1 MTVKFLLITGVNNV
15 IFILY
20 GGNRVKKKKEVPTSW
35 DVAKLAGVS
44 RSTVSFVLNN
54 TPGIKISEE
63 TRKRVLEAV
72 KILDYKPNA
81 IARSLAKQKTEA
93 IAFFVLDIANPVFP
107 NMARGIEDVAR
118 HNRYILL
125 LCNTDGK
132 SLREL
137 RYMNIMLERRVDGI
151 IVGALSNE
159 EISRIAQKKN
169 IPMVILEHPR
179 LLEHDVVYADN
190 VKGSYDAIMHL
201 IELGHTRIAH
211 VTINP
216 ESIIV
221 QERIEG
227 YKKALQD
234 AGIPFDSDLLKI
246 FYDKVDEELA
256 VNELLSLSNPPTAIF
271 AFSDFIAIQIMKNL
285 NKRGYRIPQDISII
299 GFDDTLADLTIP
311 SLTTVSQPFYE
322 MGAKAAE
329 ILIERIKNPNL
340 PIQHIKLPTKLVI
353 RESTGPRR

>member
-1 MTVKFLLITGVNNV
+1 MT
-15 IFILY
+15 
-20 GGNRVKKKKEVPTSW
+20 KKKKAPTSW
-35 DVAKLAGVS
+35 DVARLAGVS

-63 TRKRVLEAV
+63 TRRRVLEAV
-72 KILDYKPNA
+72 KALDYKPNA

-118 HNRYILL
+118 QNGYTLF

-132 SLREL
+132 TLREV

-151 IVGALSNE
+151 IAGALSNE
-159 EISRIAQKKN
+159 EVSKIAQKKN
-169 IPMVILEHPR
+169 IPLVILEHPR
-179 LLEHDVVYADN
+179 LPEHDVVYADN
-190 VKGSYDAIMHL
+190 VKGSYEAVMHFV
-201 IELGHTRIAH
+201 ELGHKRIAH
-211 VTINP
+211 ITINP

-227 YKKALQD
+227 YKKALED
-234 AGIPFDSDLLKI
+234 AGIPFDDNLLKI
-246 FYDKVDEELA
+246 FYDKVDEEKA
-256 VNELLSLSNPPTAIF
+256 INELFSLSDPPTAIF
-271 AFSDFIAIQIMKNL
+271 TFSDFMAIQVMKIL
-285 NKRGYRIPQDISII
+285 IRRGYRIPEDVSVI
-299 GFDDTLADLTIP
+299 GFDDTLANLTIP
-311 SLTTVSQPFYE
+311 ALTTVSQPFYE

-329 ILIERIKNPNL
+329 ILIERLKNPNM

-353 RESTGPRR
+353 RESTAKRR

>member
-1 MTVKFLLITGVNNV
+1 MT
-15 IFILY
+15 
-20 GGNRVKKKKEVPTSW
+20 KKKKAPTSW
-35 DVAKLAGVS
+35 DVARLAGVS

-63 TRKRVLEAV
+63 TRRRVLEAV

-118 HNRYILL
+118 HNGYTLL

-137 RYMNIMLERRVDGI
+137 RYMNLMLERRVDGV

-159 EISRIAQKKN
+159 EVSRLARKKN
-169 IPMVILEHPR
+169 MPLVILEHPR
-179 LLEHDVVYADN
+179 LPEHDVVYADN
-190 VKGSYDAIMHL
+190 IQGSYEAVKYL

-211 VTINP
+211 ITINP

-221 QERIEG
+221 RERIEG
-227 YKKALQD
+227 YKKALGD
-234 AGIPFDSDLLKI
+234 AKIPFDENLLKI
-246 FYDKVDEELA
+246 FYDQ
-256 VNELLSLSNPPTAIF
+256 VNEETAINELFSLPNPPTAIF
-271 AFSDFIAIQIMKNL
+271 AFSDFMAIQIMKIL
-285 NKRGYRIPQDISII
+285 IKRGIRIPQDISIV
-299 GFDDTLADLTIP
+299 GFDDTLANLTIP
-311 SLTTVSQPFYE
+311 ELTTVSQPFYE
-322 MGAKAAE
+322 MGVKAAE
-329 ILIERIKNPNL
+329 VLIERLKNPDL

-353 RESTGPRR
+353 RDSTAPRK

>member
-1 MTVKFLLITGVNNV
+1 MT
-15 IFILY
+15 
-20 GGNRVKKKKEVPTSW
+20 KKKKAPTSW
-35 DVAKLAGVS
+35 DVARLAGVS

-63 TRKRVLEAV
+63 TRRRVLEAV

-118 HNRYILL
+118 HNGYTLL

-137 RYMNIMLERRVDGI
+137 RYMNLMLERRVDGV

-159 EISRIAQKKN
+159 EVSRLARKKN
-169 IPMVILEHPR
+169 MPLVILEHPR
-179 LLEHDVVYADN
+179 LPEHDVVYADN
-190 VKGSYDAIMHL
+190 IQGSYEAVKYL

-211 VTINP
+211 ITINP

-221 QERIEG
+221 RERIEG
-227 YKKALQD
+227 YKKALED
-234 AGIPFDSDLLKI
+234 AKIPFDEDLLKI
-246 FYDKVDEELA
+246 FYDQVNEETA
-256 VNELLSLSNPPTAIF
+256 INELLLLPNPPTAIF
-271 AFSDFIAIQIMKNL
+271 AFSDFMAIQIMKIL
-285 NKRGYRIPQDISII
+285 IKRGIRIPQDISIV
-299 GFDDTLADLTIP
+299 GFDDTLANLTIP
-311 SLTTVSQPFYE
+311 ELTTVSQPFYE
-322 MGAKAAE
+322 MGVKAAE
-329 ILIERIKNPNL
+329 VLIERLKNPDL
-340 PIQHIKLPTKLVI
+340 LIQHIKLPTKLVI
-353 RESTGPRR
+353 RDSTAPRK

>member
-1 MTVKFLLITGVNNV
+1 MT
-15 IFILY
+15 
-20 GGNRVKKKKEVPTSW
+20 KKKKAPTSW
-35 DVAKLAGVS
+35 DVARLAGVS

-63 TRKRVLEAV
+63 TRRRVLEAV

-118 HNRYILL
+118 HNGYTLL

-137 RYMNIMLERRVDGI
+137 RYMNLMLERRVDGV

-159 EISRIAQKKN
+159 EVSRLARKKN
-169 IPMVILEHPR
+169 MPLVILEHPR
-179 LLEHDVVYADN
+179 LPEHDVVYADN
-190 VKGSYDAIMHL
+190 IQGSYEAVKYL

-211 VTINP
+211 ITINP

-221 QERIEG
+221 RERIEG
-227 YKKALQD
+227 YKKALED
-234 AGIPFDSDLLKI
+234 AKIPFDENLLKI
-246 FYDKVDEELA
+246 FYDQ
-256 VNELLSLSNPPTAIF
+256 VNEEIAINELFSLPNPPTAIF
-271 AFSDFIAIQIMKNL
+271 AFSDFMAIQIMKIL
-285 NKRGYRIPQDISII
+285 IKRGIRIPQDISIV
-299 GFDDTLADLTIP
+299 GFDDTLANLTIP
-311 SLTTVSQPFYE
+311 ELTTVSQPFYE
-322 MGAKAAE
+322 MGVKAAE
-329 ILIERIKNPNL
+329 VLIERLKNPDL

-353 RESTGPRR
+353 RDSTAPRK

>member
-1 MTVKFLLITGVNNV
+1 MT
-15 IFILY
+15 
-20 GGNRVKKKKEVPTSW
+20 KKKKAPTSW
-35 DVAKLAGVS
+35 DVARLAGVS

-63 TRKRVLEAV
+63 TRRRVLEAV

-118 HNRYILL
+118 HNGYTLL

-137 RYMNIMLERRVDGI
+137 RYMNLMLERRVDGV

-159 EISRIAQKKN
+159 EVSRLARKKN
-169 IPMVILEHPR
+169 MPLVILEHPR
-179 LLEHDVVYADN
+179 LPEHDVVYADN
-190 VKGSYDAIMHL
+190 IQGSYEAVKYL

-211 VTINP
+211 ITINP

-221 QERIEG
+221 RERIEG
-227 YKKALQD
+227 YKKALED
-234 AGIPFDSDLLKI
+234 AKIPFDEDLLKI
-246 FYDKVDEELA
+246 FYDQVNEETA
-256 VNELLSLSNPPTAIF
+256 INELLLLPNPPTAIF
-271 AFSDFIAIQIMKNL
+271 AFSDFMAIQIMKIL
-285 NKRGYRIPQDISII
+285 IKRGIRIPQDISIV
-299 GFDDTLADLTIP
+299 GFDDTLANLTIP
-311 SLTTVSQPFYE
+311 ELTTVSQPFYE
-322 MGAKAAE
+322 MGVKAAE
-329 ILIERIKNPNL
+329 VLIERLKNPDL

-353 RESTGPRR
+353 RDSTAPRK

>member
-1 MTVKFLLITGVNNV
+1 MT
-15 IFILY
+15 
-20 GGNRVKKKKEVPTSW
+20 KKKKAPTSW
-35 DVAKLAGVS
+35 DVARLAGVS

-63 TRKRVLEAV
+63 TRRRVLEAV

-118 HNRYILL
+118 HNGYTVL

-137 RYMNIMLERRVDGI
+137 RYMNLMLERRVDGV

-159 EISRIAQKKN
+159 EVSRLARKKN
-169 IPMVILEHPR
+169 MPLVILEHPR
-179 LLEHDVVYADN
+179 FSEHDVVYADN
-190 VKGSYDAIMHL
+190 IQGSYEAVKYL

-211 VTINP
+211 ITINP

-221 QERIEG
+221 RERIEG
-227 YKKALQD
+227 YKKALED
-234 AGIPFDSDLLKI
+234 AKIPFDENLLKI
-246 FYDKVDEELA
+246 FYDQVNEEIA
-256 VNELLSLSNPPTAIF
+256 INELLSLPIPPTAVF
-271 AFSDFIAIQIMKNL
+271 AFSDFMAIQIMKIL
-285 NKRGYRIPQDISII
+285 VKRGIRIPQDMSIV
-299 GFDDTLADLTIP
+299 GFDDTLANLTIP
-311 SLTTVSQPFYE
+311 ELTTVSQPFYE
-322 MGAKAAE
+322 MGVKAAE
-329 ILIERIKNPNL
+329 VLIERLKNPDL

-353 RESTGPRR
+353 RESTAPRK

>member
-1 MTVKFLLITGVNNV
+1 MT
-15 IFILY
+15 
-20 GGNRVKKKKEVPTSW
+20 KKKKAPTSW
-35 DVAKLAGVS
+35 DVARLAGVS

-63 TRKRVLEAV
+63 TRRRVLEAV
-72 KILDYKPNA
+72 KALDYKPNA

-118 HNRYILL
+118 QNGYTLF

-132 SLREL
+132 TLREV

-151 IVGALSNE
+151 IAGALSNE
-159 EISRIAQKKN
+159 EVSKIAQKKN
-169 IPMVILEHPR
+169 MPLVILEHPR
-179 LLEHDVVYADN
+179 LSEHDVVYADN
-190 VKGSYDAIMHL
+190 VKGSYEAVMHL
-201 IELGHTRIAH
+201 VELGHKRIAH
-211 VTINP
+211 ITINP

-227 YKKALQD
+227 YKKALED
-234 AGIPFDSDLLKI
+234 AGIPFDDNLLKI
-246 FYDKVDEELA
+246 FYDKVDEEKA
-256 VNELLSLSNPPTAIF
+256 INELFSLSDPPTAIF
-271 AFSDFIAIQIMKNL
+271 TFSDFMAIQVMKIL
-285 NKRGYRIPQDISII
+285 IRRGYRIPEDVSVV
-299 GFDDTLADLTIP
+299 GFDDTLANLTIP
-311 SLTTVSQPFYE
+311 ALTTVSQPFYE

-329 ILIERIKNPNL
+329 ILIERLKNPNM

-353 RESTGPRR
+353 RESTAKRR

>member
-1 MTVKFLLITGVNNV
+1 MT
-15 IFILY
+15 
-20 GGNRVKKKKEVPTSW
+20 KKKKAPTSW
-35 DVAKLAGVS
+35 DVARLAGVS

-63 TRKRVLEAV
+63 TRRRVLEAV

-118 HNRYILL
+118 HNGYTLL

-137 RYMNIMLERRVDGI
+137 RYMNLMLERRVDGV

-159 EISRIAQKKN
+159 EVSRLARKKN
-169 IPMVILEHPR
+169 MPLVILEHPR
-179 LLEHDVVYADN
+179 LPEHDVVYADN
-190 VKGSYDAIMHL
+190 IQGSYEAVKYL
-201 IELGHTRIAH
+201 IELGHKRIAH
-211 VTINP
+211 ITINP

-221 QERIEG
+221 RERIEG
-227 YKKALQD
+227 YKKALED
-234 AGIPFDSDLLKI
+234 AKIPFDENLLKI
-246 FYDKVDEELA
+246 FYDQ
-256 VNELLSLSNPPTAIF
+256 VNEETAINELFSLPNPPTAIF
-271 AFSDFIAIQIMKNL
+271 AFSDFMAIQIMKIL
-285 NKRGYRIPQDISII
+285 IKRGIRIPQDISIV
-299 GFDDTLADLTIP
+299 GFDDTLANLTIP
-311 SLTTVSQPFYE
+311 ELTTVSQPFYE
-322 MGAKAAE
+322 MGVKAAE
-329 ILIERIKNPNL
+329 VLIERLKNPDL

-353 RESTGPRR
+353 RDSTAPRK

>member
-1 MTVKFLLITGVNNV
+1 MT
-15 IFILY
+15 
-20 GGNRVKKKKEVPTSW
+20 KKKKAPTSW
-35 DVAKLAGVS
+35 DVARLAGVS

-63 TRKRVLEAV
+63 TRRRVLEAV

-118 HNRYILL
+118 HNGYTLL

-137 RYMNIMLERRVDGI
+137 RYMNLMLERRVDGV

-159 EISRIAQKKN
+159 EVSRLARKKN
-169 IPMVILEHPR
+169 MPLVILEHPR
-179 LLEHDVVYADN
+179 LPEHDVVYADN
-190 VKGSYDAIMHL
+190 IQGSYEAVKYL

-211 VTINP
+211 ITINP

-221 QERIEG
+221 RERIEG
-227 YKKALQD
+227 YKKALED
-234 AGIPFDSDLLKI
+234 AKAPFDENLLKI
-246 FYDKVDEELA
+246 FYDQ
-256 VNELLSLSNPPTAIF
+256 VNEETAINELFSLPNPPTAIF
-271 AFSDFIAIQIMKNL
+271 AFSDFMAIQIMKIL
-285 NKRGYRIPQDISII
+285 IKRGIRIPQDISIV
-299 GFDDTLADLTIP
+299 GFDDTLANLTIP
-311 SLTTVSQPFYE
+311 ELTTVSQPFYE
-322 MGAKAAE
+322 MGVKAAE
-329 ILIERIKNPNL
+329 VLIERLKNPDL

-353 RESTGPRR
+353 RDSTAPRK

>member
-1 MTVKFLLITGVNNV
+1 MA
-15 IFILY
+15 
-20 GGNRVKKKKEVPTSW
+20 KKKKAPTSW
-35 DVAKLAGVS
+35 DVARLAGVS

-118 HNRYILL
+118 HNGYILL

-159 EISRIAQKKN
+159 EVSKIAQKKN
-169 IPMVILEHPR
+169 IPLVILEHPR
-179 LLEHDVVYADN
+179 LPEHDVVYADN
-190 VKGSYDAIMHL
+190 IKGSYDAVMHL

-211 VTINP
+211 ITINP

-256 VNELLSLSNPPTAIF
+256 VNELFSIPNPPTAIF
-271 AFSDFIAIQIMKNL
+271 AFSDFMAIQIMKIL
-285 NKRGYRIPQDISII
+285 TKRGYKIPQDISIV

-340 PIQHIKLPTKLVI
+340 PIQHVKLPTKLII
-353 RESTGPRR
+353 RESTALKNKES

>member
-1 MTVKFLLITGVNNV
+1 MT
-15 IFILY
+15 
-20 GGNRVKKKKEVPTSW
+20 KKKKAPTSW
-35 DVAKLAGVS
+35 DVARLAGVS

-63 TRKRVLEAV
+63 TRRRVLEAV

-118 HNRYILL
+118 HNGYTLL

-137 RYMNIMLERRVDGI
+137 RYMNLMLERRVDGV

-159 EISRIAQKKN
+159 EVSRLARKKN
-169 IPMVILEHPR
+169 MPLVILEHPR
-179 LLEHDVVYADN
+179 LPEHDVVYADN
-190 VKGSYDAIMHL
+190 IQGSYEAVKYL

-211 VTINP
+211 ITINP

-221 QERIEG
+221 RERIEG
-227 YKKALQD
+227 YKKALED
-234 AGIPFDSDLLKI
+234 AKIPFDENLLKI
-246 FYDKVDEELA
+246 FYDQ
-256 VNELLSLSNPPTAIF
+256 VNEETAINELFSLPNPPTAIF
-271 AFSDFIAIQIMKNL
+271 AFSDFMAIQIMKIL
-285 NKRGYRIPQDISII
+285 IKRGIRIPQDISIV
-299 GFDDTLADLTIP
+299 GFDDTLANLTIP
-311 SLTTVSQPFYE
+311 ELTTVSQPFYE
-322 MGAKAAE
+322 MGVKAAE
-329 ILIERIKNPNL
+329 VLIERLKNPDL

-353 RESTGPRR
+353 RDSTAPRK

>member
-1 MTVKFLLITGVNNV
+1 MT
-15 IFILY
+15 
-20 GGNRVKKKKEVPTSW
+20 KKKKAPTSW
-35 DVAKLAGVS
+35 DVARLAGVS

-63 TRKRVLEAV
+63 TRRRVLEAV
-72 KILDYKPNA
+72 KALDYKPNA

-118 HNRYILL
+118 QNGYTLS

-132 SLREL
+132 TLREV

-151 IVGALSNE
+151 IAGALSNE
-159 EISRIAQKKN
+159 EVSKIAHKKN
-169 IPMVILEHPR
+169 IPLVILEHPR
-179 LLEHDVVYADN
+179 LPEHDVVYADN
-190 VKGSYDAIMHL
+190 VKGSYEAVMHFV
-201 IELGHTRIAH
+201 ELGHKRIAH
-211 VTINP
+211 ITINP

-227 YKKALQD
+227 YKKALED
-234 AGIPFDSDLLKI
+234 AGIPFDDNLLKI
-246 FYDKVDEELA
+246 FYDKVDEEKA
-256 VNELLSLSNPPTAIF
+256 INELFSLPDPPTAIF
-271 AFSDFIAIQIMKNL
+271 TFSDFMAIQVMKIL
-285 NKRGYRIPQDISII
+285 IRRGYRIPEDVSVI
-299 GFDDTLADLTIP
+299 GFDDTLANLTIP
-311 SLTTVSQPFYE
+311 ALTTVSQPFYE

-329 ILIERIKNPNL
+329 ILIERLKNPNM

-353 RESTGPRR
+353 RESTAKRR

>member
-1 MTVKFLLITGVNNV
+1 MT
-15 IFILY
+15 
-20 GGNRVKKKKEVPTSW
+20 KKKKAPTSW
-35 DVAKLAGVS
+35 DVARLAGVS

-63 TRKRVLEAV
+63 TRRRVLEAV
-72 KILDYKPNA
+72 KMLDYKPNA

-118 HNRYILL
+118 HNGYTLL

-137 RYMNIMLERRVDGI
+137 RYMNLMLERRVDGV

-159 EISRIAQKKN
+159 EVSRLARKKN
-169 IPMVILEHPR
+169 MPLVILEHPR
-179 LLEHDVVYADN
+179 LPEHDVVYADN
-190 VKGSYDAIMHL
+190 IQGSYEAVKYL

-211 VTINP
+211 ITINP

-221 QERIEG
+221 RERIEG
-227 YKKALQD
+227 YKKALED
-234 AGIPFDSDLLKI
+234 AKIPFDENLLKI
-246 FYDKVDEELA
+246 FYDQ
-256 VNELLSLSNPPTAIF
+256 VNEETAINELFSLPNPPTAIF
-271 AFSDFIAIQIMKNL
+271 AFSDFMAIQIMKIL
-285 NKRGYRIPQDISII
+285 IKRGIRIPQDISIV
-299 GFDDTLADLTIP
+299 GFDDTLANLTIP
-311 SLTTVSQPFYE
+311 ELTTVSQPFYE
-322 MGAKAAE
+322 MGVKAAE
-329 ILIERIKNPNL
+329 VLIERLKNPDL

-353 RESTGPRR
+353 RDSTAPRK

>member
-1 MTVKFLLITGVNNV
+1 MT
-15 IFILY
+15 
-20 GGNRVKKKKEVPTSW
+20 KKKKAPTSW
-35 DVAKLAGVS
+35 DVARLAGVS

-63 TRKRVLEAV
+63 TRRRVLEAV
-72 KILDYKPNA
+72 KALDYKPNA

-118 HNRYILL
+118 QNGYTLF

-132 SLREL
+132 TLREV

-151 IVGALSNE
+151 IAGALSNE
-159 EISRIAQKKN
+159 EVSKIAQKKN
-169 IPMVILEHPR
+169 IPLVILEHPR
-179 LLEHDVVYADN
+179 LPEHDVVYADN
-190 VKGSYDAIMHL
+190 VKGSYEAVMHFV
-201 IELGHTRIAH
+201 ELGHKRIAH
-211 VTINP
+211 ITINP

-227 YKKALQD
+227 YKKALED
-234 AGIPFDSDLLKI
+234 AGIPFDDNLLKI
-246 FYDKVDEELA
+246 FYDKVDEEKA
-256 VNELLSLSNPPTAIF
+256 INELFSLPDPPTAIF
-271 AFSDFIAIQIMKNL
+271 TFSDFMAIQVMKIL
-285 NKRGYRIPQDISII
+285 IRRGYRIPEDVSVI
-299 GFDDTLADLTIP
+299 GFDDTLANLTIP
-311 SLTTVSQPFYE
+311 ALTTVSQPFYE

-329 ILIERIKNPNL
+329 ILIERLKNPNM

-353 RESTGPRR
+353 RESTAKRR

>member
-1 MTVKFLLITGVNNV
+1 MT
-15 IFILY
+15 
-20 GGNRVKKKKEVPTSW
+20 KKKKAPTSW
-35 DVAKLAGVS
+35 DVARLAGVS

-63 TRKRVLEAV
+63 TRRRVLEAV

-118 HNRYILL
+118 HNGYTLL

-137 RYMNIMLERRVDGI
+137 RYMNLMLERRVDGV

-159 EISRIAQKKN
+159 EVSRLARKKN
-169 IPMVILEHPR
+169 MPLVILEHPR
-179 LLEHDVVYADN
+179 LPEHDVVYADN
-190 VKGSYDAIMHL
+190 IQGSYDAVKYL

-211 VTINP
+211 ITINP

-221 QERIEG
+221 RERIEG
-227 YKKALQD
+227 YKKALED
-234 AGIPFDSDLLKI
+234 AKIPFDENLLKI
-246 FYDKVDEELA
+246 FYDQ
-256 VNELLSLSNPPTAIF
+256 VNEETAINELFSLPNPPTAIF
-271 AFSDFIAIQIMKNL
+271 AFSDFMAIQIMKIL
-285 NKRGYRIPQDISII
+285 IKMGIRIPQDISIV
-299 GFDDTLADLTIP
+299 GFDDTLANLTIP
-311 SLTTVSQPFYE
+311 ELTTVSQPFYE
-322 MGAKAAE
+322 MGVKAAE
-329 ILIERIKNPNL
+329 VLIERLKNPDL

-353 RESTGPRR
+353 RDSTAPRK

>member
-1 MTVKFLLITGVNNV
+1 MT
-15 IFILY
+15 
-20 GGNRVKKKKEVPTSW
+20 KKKKAPTSW
-35 DVAKLAGVS
+35 DVARLAGVS

-72 KILDYKPNA
+72 KALDYKPNA
-81 IARSLAKQKTEA
+81 IARSLAKQRTEA

-118 HNRYILL
+118 QNGYILL

-151 IVGALSNE
+151 IAGALSNE
-159 EISRIAQKKN
+159 EVSKIAQKKN
-169 IPMVILEHPR
+169 MPLVILEHPR
-179 LLEHDVVYADN
+179 LQEHDVVYADN
-190 VKGSYDAIMHL
+190 VKGSYEAVMHL
-201 IELGHTRIAH
+201 IELGHNRIAH
-211 VTINP
+211 ITINP

-227 YKKALQD
+227 YKKALED
-234 AGIPFDSDLLKI
+234 AGIPFDADLLKI
-246 FYDKVDEELA
+246 FYGKVDEESA
-256 VNELLSLSNPPTAIF
+256 INELFSLPDPPTAIF
-271 AFSDFIAIQIMKNL
+271 TFSDFMAIQVMKIL
-285 NKRGYRIPQDISII
+285 IRRGYRIPDDISVV
-299 GFDDTLADLTIP
+299 GFDDTLANLTIP
-311 SLTTVSQPFYE
+311 ALTTVSQPFYE

-329 ILIERIKNPNL
+329 ILIERLKNPNM
-340 PIQHIKLPTKLVI
+340 PIQHVKLPTKLVI
-353 RESTGPRR
+353 RESTAKRK

>member
-1 MTVKFLLITGVNNV
+1 MT
-15 IFILY
+15 
-20 GGNRVKKKKEVPTSW
+20 RKKKAPTSW
-35 DVAKLAGVS
+35 DVARLAGVS

-63 TRKRVLEAV
+63 TRRRVLEAV
-72 KILDYKPNA
+72 KALDYKPNA

-118 HNRYILL
+118 QNGYTLF

-132 SLREL
+132 TLREV

-151 IVGALSNE
+151 IAGALSNE
-159 EISRIAQKKN
+159 EVSKIAQKKN
-169 IPMVILEHPR
+169 IPLVILEHPR
-179 LLEHDVVYADN
+179 LSEHDVVYADN
-190 VKGSYDAIMHL
+190 VKGSYEAVMHL
-201 IELGHTRIAH
+201 VELGHKRIAH
-211 VTINP
+211 ITINP

-227 YKKALQD
+227 YKKALED
-234 AGIPFDSDLLKI
+234 AGITFDDNLLKI
-246 FYDKVDEELA
+246 FYDKVDEEKA
-256 VNELLSLSNPPTAIF
+256 INELFSLPDPPTAIF
-271 AFSDFIAIQIMKNL
+271 TFSDFMAIQVMKIL
-285 NKRGYRIPQDISII
+285 IRRGYRIPEDVSVV
-299 GFDDTLADLTIP
+299 GFDDTLANLTIP
-311 SLTTVSQPFYE
+311 ALTTVSQPFYE

-329 ILIERIKNPNL
+329 ILIERLKDPNM

-353 RESTGPRR
+353 RESTTKRR

>member
-1 MTVKFLLITGVNNV
+1 M
-15 IFILY
+15 
-20 GGNRVKKKKEVPTSW
+20 VKKKKAPTSW
-35 DVAKLAGVS
+35 DVARLAGVS

-118 HNRYILL
+118 HNGYTLL

-137 RYMNIMLERRVDGI
+137 RYMNMMLERRVDGI

-159 EISRIAQKKN
+159 EVSRIAQKKN
-169 IPMVILEHPR
+169 LPLVILEHPR
-179 LLEHDVVYADN
+179 LSEHDVVYADN
-190 VKGSYDAIMHL
+190 VKGSYDAVTHL
-201 IELGHTRIAH
+201 IELGHKRIAH
-211 VTINP
+211 ITINP

-246 FYDKVDEELA
+246 FYDKVEEEIA
-256 VNELLSLSNPPTAIF
+256 INELFSLPNPPTAIF
-271 AFSDFIAIQIMKNL
+271 AFSDFMAIQIMKIL
-285 NKRGYRIPQDISII
+285 IKRGYKVPRDVSII
-299 GFDDTLADLTIP
+299 GFDDTLASLTIP
-311 SLTTVSQPFYE
+311 ALTTVSQPFYE

-340 PIQHIKLPTKLVI
+340 PIQHIKLPTKLII
-353 RESTGPRR
+353 RESTAPLK

>member
-1 MTVKFLLITGVNNV
+1 MT
-15 IFILY
+15 
-20 GGNRVKKKKEVPTSW
+20 KKKKAPTSW
-35 DVAKLAGVS
+35 DVARLAGVS

-63 TRKRVLEAV
+63 TRRRVLEAV

-118 HNRYILL
+118 HNGYTLL

-137 RYMNIMLERRVDGI
+137 RYMNLMLERRVDGV

-159 EISRIAQKKN
+159 EVSRLARKKN
-169 IPMVILEHPR
+169 MPLVILEHPR
-179 LLEHDVVYADN
+179 LHEHDVVYADN
-190 VKGSYDAIMHL
+190 IQGSYEAVKYL

-211 VTINP
+211 ITINP

-221 QERIEG
+221 RERIEG
-227 YKKALQD
+227 YKKALED
-234 AGIPFDSDLLKI
+234 AKIPFDENLLKI
-246 FYDKVDEELA
+246 FYDQ
-256 VNELLSLSNPPTAIF
+256 VNEETAINELFSLPNPPTAIF
-271 AFSDFIAIQIMKNL
+271 AFSDFMAIQIMKIL
-285 NKRGYRIPQDISII
+285 IKRGIRIPQDISIV
-299 GFDDTLADLTIP
+299 GFDDTLANLTIP
-311 SLTTVSQPFYE
+311 ELTTVSQPFYE
-322 MGAKAAE
+322 MGVKAAE
-329 ILIERIKNPNL
+329 VLIERLKNPDL

-353 RESTGPRR
+353 RDSTAPRK